1 MFISSVTIMA
11 DLDPIQIACL
21 LDGKTERPMLA
32 PKDAAQAA
40 RDDRLAWIHLDGTHP
55 DTRDWLDKEVAYLD
69 DIILDALLASETRPR
84 LLEFEAGL
92 MLILRG
98 VNLDEH
104 ADPED
109 MVSLRLWIDPYRI
122 ISVHFRPV
130 KAVEDM
136 QTHYAVRS
144 EPTAP
149 GEFLADLV
157 ERMTGRLEPV
167 IGEMQDALDALEEKV
182 LEAPA
187 QDHRK
192 TVSTVRRQA
201 IMFRRHLAPQ
211 REVLVSLRTTDLTW
225 LDQVHKRRLQE
236 SLDRLM
242 RYVEDLEAIRD
253 RAQLVKEEL
262 AQTVAERMN
271 ANLYKLSV
279 VAAFFLPLGVI
290 AGVLGAN
297 LGGIPGA
304 DHPLAF
310 PVFLGILAGIVGAQ
324 VLLFKALKWI

>member
-1 MFISSVTIMA
+1 VV
-11 DLDPIQIACL
+11 DPGQILFACL
-21 LDGKTERPMLA
+21 LDGKSESPALM
-32 PKDAAQAA
+32 PCDASQAA
-40 RDDRLAWIHLDGTHP
+40 RDDRLAWIHLDGAHA
-55 DTRDWLDKEVAYLD
+55 DTRNWLDQEVDYLD
-69 DIILDALLASETRPR
+69 SIILDALLASETRPR
-84 LLEFEAGL
+84 LLEFESGL

-122 ISVHFRPV
+122 ISVQYREV
-130 KAVEDM
+130 KAVEEM
-136 QTHYAVRS
+136 QAHYAVQS
-144 EPTAP
+144 GPTSP
-149 GEFLADLV
+149 GAFLADLV
-157 ERMTGRLEPV
+157 ERMTGRLKPV
-167 IGEMQDALDALEEKV
+167 IAEMQDSLDALEESV
-182 LEAPA
+182 LHAPDH
-187 QDHRK
+187 DHRR
-192 TVSTVRRQA
+192 TVSTIRRQA

-211 REVLVSLRTTDLTW
+211 REVLVSLRTASIAW
-225 LDQVHKRRLQE
+225 LEQVEKRRLQE

-310 PVFLGILAGIVGAQ
+310 AIFLGILAGVVGLQVIVFR
-324 VLLFKALKWI
+324 LLKWI